1 MKPYHTNEQ
10 FAPSYSTILFLIPII
25 CSISIISKDVMFE
38 FCLIR
43 NQQNVSGVVDL

>member
-1 MKPYHTNEQ
+1 MSNLHPPIQ
-10 FAPSYSTILFLIPII
+10 PSFFLIPII